1 MILAKKARLRFPSFM
16 APPAGRHADATG
28 LCDTIIG
35 QEFEMTADGQC
46 KTEARL
52 CWTAKV
58 LLATLLVLWPVELL
72 AAGDADM
79 SKEYLTCVD
88 KAEGVTIKILDC
100 MSAETQKQDTKL
112 NDNYKKL
119 MAEQSAGQKKSLL
132 DAQRAWIQFRD
143 TNCRFYYDPEGG
155 SAARMASNE
164 CYLNM
169 TTDRAK
175 ELKNLTPGQ

>member
-1 MILAKKARLRFPSFM
+1 LGGCKAHYDTFAQKQAKF
-16 APPAGRHADATG
+16 
-28 LCDTIIG
+28 IV
-35 QEFEMTADGQC
+35 QEFQMTAASRC
-46 KTEARL
+46 KNEEAFGR
-52 CWTAKV
+52 TGKV
-58 LLATLLVLWPVELL
+58 LLAGLLALWPAGLL
-72 AAGDADM
+72 AAGDEDM
-79 SKEYLTCVD
+79 SKEYLTCID
-88 KAEGVTIKILDC
+88 KAEGMTIKILDC
-100 MSAETQKQDTKL
+100 MSAETQKQDAKL

-132 DAQRAWIQFRD
+132 EAQRAWIQFRD

-175 ELKNLTPGQ
+175 ELKNLIPGQ